1 MAALFSR
8 IFHPVGRYLVLDDTV
23 EGNRK
28 CTREAVFV
36 RERRA
41 SYPDSYDVYLYIRPA
56 GEVR

>member
-1 MAALFSR
+1 MDALFSR

-23 EGNRK
+23 EGNWK

-36 RERRA
+36 RECRA
-41 SYPDSYDVYLYIRPA
+41 AHPGSYDVYLYICFA